1 MLIIDII
8 EILDKRILVISEM
21 DKLYITI
28 YNRIKK
34 EITDGVYK
42 SGTKLPSK
50 RVCAERWGVSV
61 VTVEHAYALLEDE
74 GYISGTQRR
83 GYFVIYNSK
92 DFFDNKP
99 KNYNTPIL
107 PLKEFNEIFPESVYL
122 KTVRKVL
129 ADYGAEILSE
139 SENTGLSVFK
149 AAISDYLFRCRGIK
163 TAPDRIIIGSD
174 ASALYG
180 IIISL
185 LGGEKIFAIEDPS
198 YKKIENT
205 YKLHKIR
212 FEKLRLET
220 GGLNSEALKCSSAEV
235 LHVTPYRSYP
245 SGITAT
251 AAKRAEYIDW
261 AKKRNG
267 IIIEDDYG
275 SEFYKYRKPFDTLFS
290 LGNQNVIYLNTFSKT
305 VSPAVKT
312 GYLVLPE
319 TLTDLFKKNEKKIS
333 CSVPTLEQLV
343 LTTLLNDGSF
353 ERNLNRIRRKIR
365 KGEI

>member
-1 MLIIDII
+1 
-8 EILDKRILVISEM
+8 M

-34 EITDGVYK
+34 EIIDGVYK
-42 SGTKLPSK
+42 SGSKLPSK

-83 GYFVIYNSK
+83 GYFVVYNSK
-92 DFFDNKP
+92 DFIDNGI
-99 KNYNTPIL
+99 NNHNASAL
-107 PLKEFNEIFPESVYL
+107 PMKDFNEIFPESVYI
-122 KTVRKVL
+122 KAVRKVL
-129 ADYGAEILSE
+129 TEYAEEVLSE
-139 SENTGLSVFK
+139 SENTGLSVFR

-185 LGGEKIFAIEDPS
+185 LGGDKIFAIEDPS

-245 SGITAT
+245 SGITAS

-261 AKKRNG
+261 AKKRSG

-319 TLTDLFKKNEKKIS
+319 TLTELIKKNEEKIS